1 MTTAQVRPLIAA
13 TLAVGAMACVQVAPA
28 AAETPFVGQGS
39 TPSFGLPT
47 TLDNHGARSSGV
59 AIGDL
64 NGDGKAD
71 LATAVRSEGLAVF
84 LATGGGQFAAVAK
97 YPAPVDPTTSNPF
110 TISVVISDVNG
121 DGKPDVVGETGVDD
135 AAVVWLGTGGG
146 AFAPG
151 AMVGLGAAPS
161 CGNPGSRACSANFP
175 FDVAVADFN
184 EDGKPDLATANGNS
198 DNLSVVPGNGDGTF
212 GYATILGLA
221 GADFPQGL
229 AAADLNTD
237 GHADLAVAA
246 SFSHNVSVLLGHGD
260 GSFGA
265 PSTLGI
271 GTGQFPGDVTV
282 ADFNQDGNPDLATA
296 NLTQSSSVLFGDGA
310 GGFGTAKVVELP
322 ENAGSVVPTDVNADG
337 YPDLTLYGGALMVL
351 AGDGSGG
358 FGQPVTPAPGLGAGD
373 GPSSVAV
380 ADLDGDGR
388 PDIATANS
396 ASGDPTF
403 TEDVSV
409 LRNTTPAPEAATANL
424 GAHVPGFLRLTG
436 GSADFGAITPASS
449 FVEYHATAHLSV
461 RSTSPGVTVY
471 VTQANPNGGSLAHLG
486 DLHVR
491 PIDQDGN
498 FATFVTPHPVF
509 SSPTAVNLDDV
520 PVSYMLRVYGSQTGG
535 PTLTKGAVYNEPI
548 VYTATSPLP

>member
-1 MTTAQVRPLIAA
+1 MTTAQLRTLVAA
-13 TLAVGAMACVQVAPA
+13 TLALGAAACVQVAPA
-28 AAETPFVGQGS
+28 AAETPFVGQGN
-39 TPSFGLPT
+39 TPSFGLPA
-47 TLDNHGARSSGV
+47 TLDNQGARSTGV

-84 LATGGGQFAAVAK
+84 LATGGGHFAPVTK
-97 YPAPVDPTTSNPF
+97 YPAPVGPTTSDPF
-110 TISVVISDVNG
+110 TISVVIADVNG
-121 DGKPDVVGETGVDD
+121 DGKPDVVGETSVDD

-151 AMVGLGAAPS
+151 AMVGLDAAPG
-161 CGNPGSRACSANFP
+161 CGTPGSRTCAANFP
-175 FDVAVADFN
+175 FDVVVADFN

-198 DNLSVVPGNGDGTF
+198 DNASVVPGNGDGTF
-212 GYATILGLA
+212 GYATILQTN
-221 GADFPQGL
+221 DFPQGI
-229 AAADLNTD
+229 ASADVNKD
-237 GHADLAVAA
+237 GHADLVVTNA
-246 SFSHNVSVLLGHGD
+246 FSHNISLFLGHGD

-265 PSTLGI
+265 ASTVGI
-271 GTGQFPGDVTV
+271 GTGRFPGDVTI
-282 ADFNQDGNPDLATA
+282 ADFNQDGNLDLASA

-310 GGFGTAKVVELP
+310 GGFGTAQIVELP
-322 ENAGSVVPTDVNADG
+322 DNGSSVVPTDVNGDG
-337 YPDLTLYGGALMVL
+337 YPDLTLYGGTLTVL

-358 FGQPVTPAPGLGAGD
+358 FGDPVALGAGEGSGD

-380 ADLDGDGR
+380 GDLDGDGR

-396 ASGDPTF
+396 ASGEPGF
-403 TEDVSV
+403 TDDVSV
-409 LRNTTPAPEAATANL
+409 WPNTTPQPAPFTANL

-449 FVEYHATAHLSV
+449 FVEYHATAHLAV
-461 RSTSPGVTVY
+461 RTTSPGVTVY
-471 VTQANPNGGSLAHLG
+471 VTQANPAGGSLAHLG
-486 DLHVR
+486 DLHVQ

-498 FATFVTPHPVF
+498 FATFVVPHPVF

-520 PVSYMLRVYGSQTGG
+520 PVKYMLRVYGSQTGG